1 MMLDVWDD
9 MMAMQ
14 RRIDDLFRTYLGPR
28 ARVTFPALPDG
39 IQRPFVPVCD
49 VFARE
54 GDLVVKTELPGID
67 PEKDVKVTVEDNV
80 LIVHGERRTKREV
93 DEKDFFRMESSYGAF
108 ERRLPLPEGVDE
120 GKIVGT
126 YTDGVLEIVLPG
138 AAALMEEPPKPEP
151 VVTTVPITTVQAA

>member
-1 MMLDVWDD
+1 MPDVWND

-39 IQRPFVPVCD
+39 VQRPFVPVCD

-54 GDLVVKTELPGID
+54 GDLVVRVELPGID
-67 PEKDVKVTVEDNV
+67 PTTDVKVTVEDDV
-80 LIVHGERRTKREV
+80 LIVHGERSFSHEV
-93 DEKDFFRMESSYGAF
+93 NEKDYYRMESAFGAF
-108 ERRLPLPEGVDE
+108 ERRLPIPRGVDE
-120 GKIVGT
+120 DAIVGT

-138 AAALMEEPPKPEP
+138 AATLLEEPEEPEP
-151 VVTTVPITTVQAA
+151 VVKVIPITTKAA